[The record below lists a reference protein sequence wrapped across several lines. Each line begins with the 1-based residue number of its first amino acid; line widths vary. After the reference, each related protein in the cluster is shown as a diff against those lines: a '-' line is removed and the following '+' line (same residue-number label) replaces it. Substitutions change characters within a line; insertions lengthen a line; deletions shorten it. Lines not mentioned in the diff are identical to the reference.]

1 MVVVNTAQPP
11 ADHDPS
17 SFYRTAEPRP
27 DWTVWREGPL
37 MVLSKG
43 VAFPM
48 CCVKCGAPAQRTVRA
63 KLMWHN
69 PWLYLLAVFPGVLVY
84 AIVATLVSQRAEL
97 DVPVCELHRVRRLKA
112 IWAALAILVVSVVG
126 PLAYMS
132 TFTARDGDPVGVA
145 CALVPL
151 GGLVALIVAIVG
163 ARLVVPTFIDGRVV
177 KLNGAGEAF
186 LAKCP
191 PMV

>member
-43 VAFPM
+43 
-48 CCVKCGAPAQRTVRA
+48 
-63 KLMWHN
+63 
-69 PWLYLLAVFPGVLVY
+69 
-84 AIVATLVSQRAEL
+84 
-97 DVPVCELHRVRRLKA
+97 
-112 IWAALAILVVSVVG
+112 
-126 PLAYMS
+126 
-132 TFTARDGDPVGVA
+132 
-145 CALVPL
+145 
-151 GGLVALIVAIVG
+151 
-163 ARLVVPTFIDGRVV
+163 
-177 KLNGAGEAF
+177 AGEGF